1 MKIKAL
7 FFSLVLLAMGASLL
21 AQEGTPVKAL
31 FGSGAPQ
38 PTLVGPGVVGT
49 QYIDQS
55 TTPATVYTCTAVTL
69 SPTTRTCTWTQG
81 SSSGAATLTQ
91 TVSCLQVTPACVP
104 DNSV

>member
-31 FGSGAPQ
+31 FGYGAPQ

-55 TTPATVYTCTAVTL
+55 TTPATVYTCTVVTL
-69 SPTTRTCTWTQG
+69 TPTSRTCTWTAG
-81 SSSGAATLTQ
+81 SSSSSGAVFNVQ
-91 TVSCLQVTPACVP
+91 NYGWVG
-104 DNSV
+104 